1 MPSSYRVQVWAV
13 ITRKNANG
21 KVTSYRVRW
30 KVETAEFGESFK
42 IRAQAES
49 FRAELITAQRNG
61 ARFDL
66 ATGLPVEQGKA
77 VAAMPWFEATMRYVD
92 MKWPDLAATARQTT
106 AEALIRVLPV
116 FVPDKPGRPDAT
128 LVRSIVRQWGYN
140 PPRRNVGAV
149 PAEAARVLEWLS
161 RNTMTVDSAESPEVL
176 RALQRAVTQRLD
188 GKPYAPSVA
197 RRTRSVLSNLLDYA
211 REELQVLDANPLT
224 NAKWTKMP
232 KGKRKVDKRAVPN
245 PVQAR
250 TLLRIIGETPRS
262 GAHLEAFFGLM
273 YFAALRPEEA
283 TNLRKEQLAL
293 PAPRRDAET
302 GEWEFDW
309 GTLYLEGS
317 RPYIDALWTDT
328 GTVGEDRPLKSR
340 AAGEVRP
347 VPCVPELTAILWR
360 HVERF
365 GYGPDGR
372 LFVGERGGPVSKV
385 TYTKVF
391 RAAREATF
399 TPHVLRGPLA
409 ARPYDLRHAAVST
422 WLAAGVPAATVAQWA
437 GQSIAVLLE
446 VYASFLDGGEQAAR
460 RQVETA
466 LGSGR

>member
-1 MPSSYRVQVWAV
+1 MAGSYRVQVWAV
-13 ITRKNANG
+13 ITRKNAKG

-30 KVETAEFGESFK
+30 KVETTEFGESFK
-42 IRAQAES
+42 VRAQADS
-49 FRAELITAQRNG
+49 FRAGLITAQRDG

-66 ATGLPVEQGKA
+66 TTGLPVEQGKA
-77 VAAMPWFEATMRYVD
+77 VADMPWFEATTRYVD

-116 FVPDKPGRPDAT
+116 FVPDKAGRPDAAV
-128 LVRSIVRQWGYN
+128 VRSVVRQWGYN
-140 PPRRNVGAV
+140 PPRRKAGAV
-149 PAEAARVLEWLS
+149 PADAARVLDWLS
-161 RNTMTVDSAESPEVL
+161 RNTTVVSSVDDPEVL

-188 GKPYAPSVA
+188 GAPYAPSVA
-197 RRTRSVLSNLLDYA
+197 RRTRSVLSNTLDYA
-211 REELQVLDANPLT
+211 REELRVLDANPLPT
-224 NAKWTKMP
+224 AKWTKMP

-250 TLLRIIGETPRS
+250 TLLRMIGETARS

-293 PAPRRDAET
+293 PAPRRDPDT
-302 GEWEFDW
+302 GECEYEW
-309 GTLYLEGS
+309 GTIYLEGA

-372 LFVGERGGPVSKV
+372 LFVGERGGVVSKV

-399 TPHVLRGPLA
+399 TPGVLRGPLA
-409 ARPYDLRHAAVST
+409 GRPYDLRHAAVST

-466 LGSGR
+466 LGKRR